1 MEFLAFF
8 AVLVLATAVVPAVS
22 QQGYL
27 SIDCGLEANS
37 SYQDDNRILYV
48 PDGPYVDGGE
58 NHKVAAEYA
67 SSFQRPDQTLRSFP
81 SGVRNCYTLPTAA
94 GSKYLVRLV
103 FVYGNYDGKNIS
115 SSSSSAAAAALRFD
129 LYLGLSRWTTVQGGT
144 GSGGE
149 VHEAVFVA
157 WASWA
162 PVCLVNTGSG
172 TPFVSTV
179 ELRPLVD
186 SLYPAVMANQ
196 SLAMLRRRNMAAN
209 NFIRRHLVWSSC
221 KNHAYRKNMYPD
233 DPYDRYWWPMNADPA
248 WANLSTTSTIK
259 TGSTFA
265 VPSSVLQTAVTPSG
279 NSTVLNVISWQ
290 DTTAKEYVV
299 YLHFADFQSSKLR
312 EFDAYPDANQVVYN
326 YTPHYLLSSS
336 VYTPL
341 FRAIAGEYN
350 ITLAATANSALPPM
364 LNAFE
369 IYFLITYDGTTTFS
383 KDFDTIMAIKLEYGV
398 KKNWMGDPCFP
409 PEFAWDG
416 IKCRNT
422 SGNIMRIIS
431 IDLSNSNLFGVISN
445 NFTLLTALEKFY
457 GSDGNMCNKTIG
469 SSPSRNRTG
478 ILAISVV
485 VPVLVVAL
493 LVLAYMIWRVKR
505 KPNIPTYVPPQVPDI
520 KTSPERKTNPFDP
533 LQITESR
540 QFTYEELKKFTN
552 NFQQFIGRGGFGNVY
567 YGCLENKTE
576 VAVKM
581 LSEFSENGLD
591 QFLAEVQSLTK
602 VHHKNLVSLVG
613 YCWEKDHLALAYEYM
628 ARGNLCDHLRGK
640 FGVGDTF
647 NWVTRVRVVLDA
659 AQGLEYLHKGC
670 NLPIIHGDVKTN
682 NVLLGENLKAKIADF
697 GLSKTYI
704 SETQTHIS
712 TSNAAG
718 TMGYI
723 DPEYYHT
730 GRLTESSD
738 VYSFGV
744 VLLEVATGEPP
755 ILPGSGHIIQRVKQK
770 VASGN
775 ISLVADARL
784 KDLYDISSMWKVV
797 DTAMLCI
804 SEVATQRPTMST
816 VVLQLKESLALEEA
830 RDSRDITTSS
840 VSDAMDVLSK
850 FGPSAR

>member
-1 MEFLAFF
+1 MEVLAFF
-8 AVLVLATAVVPAVS
+8 AVLVLATAVVPAVG

-115 SSSSSAAAAALRFD
+115 SSSSSAAAALRFD
-129 LYLGLSRWTTVQGGT
+129 LYLGLSRWVTVQGGT

-209 NFIRRHLVWSSC
+209 NFIR
-221 KNHAYRKNMYPD
+221 YPD

-265 VPSSVLQTAVTPSG
+265 VPSSVLQTAVTPSE

-290 DTTAKEYVV
+290 DTTAKY
-299 YLHFADFQSSKLR
+299 
-312 EFDAYPDANQVVYN
+312 
-326 YTPHYLLSSS
+326 

-350 ITLAATANSALPPM
+350 ITLAATANSVLPPM

-383 KDFDTIMAIKLEYGV
+383 KDFDAIMAIKLEYGV

-431 IDLSNSNLFGVISN
+431 LDLSNSNLFGVISN
-445 NFTLLTALEKFY
+445 NFTLLTALENLNLSGNQLNGPIPDSLCKNNAGQFVFSY
-457 GSDGNMCNKTIG
+457 GSDGNMCNKTI
-469 SSPSRNRTG
+469 
-478 ILAISVV
+478 
-485 VPVLVVAL
+485 VP
-493 LVLAYMIWRVKR
+493 AYVS
-505 KPNIPTYVPPQVPDI
+505 PQVPDI
-520 KTSPERKTNPFDP
+520 KTSTERKTNPFDP

-682 NVLLGENLKAKIADF
+682 NVLLGENLKAKISDF

-723 DPEYYHT
+723 NPEYYHT

-738 VYSFGV
+738 VYSFGI
-744 VLLEVATGEPP
+744 VLLEIATGEAP

-775 ISLVADARL
+775 INLVADARL
-784 KDLYDISSMWKVV
+784 KDSYDISSMWKVV

-830 RDSRDITTSS
+830 RDGRDITTSS

>member
-1 MEFLAFF
+1 
-8 AVLVLATAVVPAVS
+8 
-22 QQGYL
+22 
-27 SIDCGLEANS
+27 
-37 SYQDDNRILYV
+37 
-48 PDGPYVDGGE
+48 
-58 NHKVAAEYA
+58 
-67 SSFQRPDQTLRSFP
+67 
-81 SGVRNCYTLPTAA
+81 
-94 GSKYLVRLV
+94 
-103 FVYGNYDGKNIS
+103 
-115 SSSSSAAAAALRFD
+115 
-129 LYLGLSRWTTVQGGT
+129 
-144 GSGGE
+144 
-149 VHEAVFVA
+149 
-157 WASWA
+157 
-162 PVCLVNTGSG
+162 
-172 TPFVSTV
+172 
-179 ELRPLVD
+179 
-186 SLYPAVMANQ
+186 MANQ

-209 NFIRRHLVWSSC
+209 NFIR
-221 KNHAYRKNMYPD
+221 YPD

-383 KDFDTIMAIKLEYGV
+383 KDFDAIMAIKLEYGV

-431 IDLSNSNLFGVISN
+431 LDLSNSNLFGVISN
-445 NFTLLTALEKFY
+445 NFTLLTALENLNLSGNQLNGPIPDSLCKNNAGQFVFRYVAKTNPELLVLYNYYSY
-457 GSDGNMCNKTIG
+457 GSDGNMCNKTI
-469 SSPSRNRTG
+469 
-478 ILAISVV
+478 
-485 VPVLVVAL
+485 VP
-493 LVLAYMIWRVKR
+493 AYVS
-505 KPNIPTYVPPQVPDI
+505 PQVPDI
-520 KTSPERKTNPFDP
+520 KTSTERKTNPFDP

-744 VLLEVATGEPP
+744 VLLEVTTGEPP

-784 KDLYDISSMWKVV
+784 KDSYDISSMWKVV

-830 RDSRDITTSS
+830 RDGRDITTSS

>member
-1 MEFLAFF
+1 
-8 AVLVLATAVVPAVS
+8 
-22 QQGYL
+22 
-27 SIDCGLEANS
+27 
-37 SYQDDNRILYV
+37 
-48 PDGPYVDGGE
+48 
-58 NHKVAAEYA
+58 
-67 SSFQRPDQTLRSFP
+67 
-81 SGVRNCYTLPTAA
+81 
-94 GSKYLVRLV
+94 
-103 FVYGNYDGKNIS
+103 
-115 SSSSSAAAAALRFD
+115 
-129 LYLGLSRWTTVQGGT
+129 
-144 GSGGE
+144 
-149 VHEAVFVA
+149 
-157 WASWA
+157 
-162 PVCLVNTGSG
+162 
-172 TPFVSTV
+172 
-179 ELRPLVD
+179 
-186 SLYPAVMANQ
+186 MANQ
-196 SLAMLRRRNMAAN
+196 SLVMLRRRNMAAN
-209 NFIRRHLVWSSC
+209 NFIR
-221 KNHAYRKNMYPD
+221 YPD

-265 VPSSVLQTAVTPSG
+265 VPSSVLQTAVTPSR

-383 KDFDTIMAIKLEYGV
+383 KDFDAIMAIKLEYGV

-431 IDLSNSNLFGVISN
+431 LDLSNSNLFGVISN
-445 NFTLLTALEKFY
+445 NFTLLTALENLYVAKTNPELLVLYNYYSY
-457 GSDGNMCNKTIG
+457 GSDGNMCNKTI
-469 SSPSRNRTG
+469 
-478 ILAISVV
+478 
-485 VPVLVVAL
+485 VP
-493 LVLAYMIWRVKR
+493 AYVS
-505 KPNIPTYVPPQVPDI
+505 PQVPDI
-520 KTSPERKTNPFDP
+520 KTSTERKTNPFDP

-744 VLLEVATGEPP
+744 VLLEVATGEAP
-755 ILPGSGHIIQRVKQK
+755 ILPGSGHIIQRK

-784 KDLYDISSMWKVV
+784 KDSYDISSMWKVV

-830 RDSRDITTSS
+830 RDGRDITTSS

>member
-209 NFIRRHLVWSSC
+209 NFIR
-221 KNHAYRKNMYPD
+221 YPD

-312 EFDAYPDANQVVYN
+312 EFDAYPDANQCYYGRGYEPVN
-326 YTPHYLLSSS
+326 T
-336 VYTPL
+336 TW
-341 FRAIAGEYN
+341 AG
-350 ITLAATANSALPPM
+350 LASCN
-364 LNAFE
+364 
-369 IYFLITYDGTTTFS
+369 FS
-383 KDFDTIMAIKLEYGV
+383 PSPSRCLAFDTIMAIKLEYGV

-445 NFTLLTALEKFY
+445 NFTLLTALEKLNLSGNQLNGPIPDSLCKNNAGQFVFSY
-457 GSDGNMCNKTIG
+457 GSDGNMCNKTI
-469 SSPSRNRTG
+469 
-478 ILAISVV
+478 V
-485 VPVLVVAL
+485 
-493 LVLAYMIWRVKR
+493 
-505 KPNIPTYVPPQVPDI
+505 PTYVPPQVPDI